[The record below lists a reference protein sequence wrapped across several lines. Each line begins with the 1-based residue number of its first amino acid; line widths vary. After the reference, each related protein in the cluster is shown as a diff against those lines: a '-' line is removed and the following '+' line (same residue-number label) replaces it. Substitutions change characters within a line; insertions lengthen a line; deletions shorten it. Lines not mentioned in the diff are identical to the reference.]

1 MNKLMKNILLWVLA
15 IVLMAV
21 IVIYQRAT
29 GPTYPKKGKIE
40 LKGSEV
46 KFSLLRSNNVGMNA
60 PVKVEAKDKT
70 LVGKIKL
77 KRYPSHD
84 DWSEFELN
92 RDGDF
97 LVSELPE
104 QAPAGKVMYQ
114 VSVGK
119 DYNNLTYLTEEPI
132 VLRYKGVVPDWVLYP
147 HILMMILSFAFA
159 MRVAIE
165 AAFKRDNVLNLSYL
179 TLVFFAIGGLILGPI
194 VQKYAFGAFWTG
206 WPFGKTILHFGD
218 LTDNKTLASILIWV
232 IAIFRMRKHP
242 NQTWWAWLATV
253 VMIIVYL
260 IPHSM
265 LGSEIDY
272 TEIEN
277 QQVN

>member
-1 MNKLMKNILLWVLA
+1 MA
-15 IVLMAV
+15 I
-21 IVIYQRAT
+21 
-29 GPTYPKKGKIE
+29 
-40 LKGSEV
+40 S
-46 KFSLLRSNNVGMNA
+46 
-60 PVKVEAKDKT
+60 
-70 LVGKIKL
+70 
-77 KRYPSHD
+77 
-84 DWSEFELN
+84 
-92 RDGDF
+92 
-97 LVSELPE
+97 VS
-104 QAPAGKVMYQ
+104 G
-114 VSVGK
+114 G
-119 DYNNLTYLTEEPI
+119 
-132 VLRYKGVVPDWVLYP
+132 
-147 HILMMILSFAFA
+147 
-159 MRVAIE
+159 
-165 AAFKRDNVLNLSYL
+165 DNVLNLSYF
-179 TLVFFAIGGLILGPI
+179 TLAFFAIGGLILGPI

-277 QQVN
+277 KQVN